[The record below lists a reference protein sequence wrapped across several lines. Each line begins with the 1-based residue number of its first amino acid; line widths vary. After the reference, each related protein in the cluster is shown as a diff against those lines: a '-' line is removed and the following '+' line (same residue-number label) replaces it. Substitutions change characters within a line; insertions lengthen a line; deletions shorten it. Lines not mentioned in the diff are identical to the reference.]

1 MVVLAHQALRVTF
14 LAVGPPVPYVG
25 PHDLRLGDSVSPA
38 IRLAVHKLRAG
49 WRGWAALAVLTAI
62 AGGAVLT
69 AAAGAIR
76 TDTAYPRFLA
86 VSHAA
91 GALVSPGNDG
101 TSGYDAAL
109 GKLPGVAADGPVVGI
124 DAAVIGADGK
134 PDNGLNVIAAL
145 DGNLGR
151 TVEVPRLLAGRLPA
165 PDAPGEVAVD
175 RNAVSQ
181 LHLHVGSVLPML
193 AFGENGPTDH
203 PRRITERVTGIFI
216 TTDSIVPVNTLATVA
231 RILATPALYR
241 ELGSHYRAFDGAYL
255 TLKPGTS
262 MSSFSNA
269 AQALAKRYPATGGQ
283 VFIADQSVQDATVE
297 RAIRPQAIAL
307 ALFAAALALTM
318 LLIVG
323 QVAVR
328 LLIAAAGD
336 NASLGALGMTR
347 RQLLAAGLAEVAV
360 AVTAGAALAVGIAVA
375 ASPLTPIGPARLAEP
390 NPGIAMNGLVLGAG
404 FVAVIVLLLARVAVT
419 AWRQASVR
427 AATGS
432 FGSVTAAGPERRP
445 LLADRLAMA
454 GASLTVVTGVR
465 FALAPGRGRDSVP
478 VRSALLGLAVA
489 VAAVGG
495 AVTFGAN
502 LLRLVDT
509 PGLYGQTWDVS
520 WDGEFVA
527 LAPRQF
533 AKITGTVPQIT
544 GVTFGLHGT
553 VTIGGQ
559 GGTAPDTVIPTIGL
573 ARGTGPLMSPTVLEG
588 RPPHTA
594 DEIVLGT
601 SVLRQLGLSVG
612 QHVTVYTP
620 SRKRSM
626 LITGSAVFPYFGQG
640 SFTPTDAGEG
650 AETIA
655 DVLAPQAAASG
666 YPPGSYTFALIS
678 FAPGAA
684 KQAGLATLKQ
694 RWASFC
700 ASIQQATCMV
710 TSQRPNTVNNYAAID
725 GTPALLAGVLA
736 VLGLG
741 VLAQFTVASARRRR
755 RDYAILKV
763 LGLRRAQLRAVAL
776 WQASVVTVAALVIG
790 IPLGVAAG
798 RWAWQAFASQ
808 AGLSGGAVT
817 PFPVLWLIPAALAA
831 TALVA
836 LPAARR
842 VAALPA
848 MITLRTE

>member
-1 MVVLAHQALRVTF
+1 M
-14 LAVGPPVPYVG
+14 
-25 PHDLRLGDSVSPA
+25 SPA
-38 IRLAVHKLRAG
+38 IRLAAHKLRAG
-49 WRGWAALAVLTAI
+49 WRGWAALALLTAI

-91 GALVSPGNDG
+91 DALVSPGTDG

-109 GKLPGVAADGPVVGI
+109 GKLPGVAVDAPVVGI
-124 DAAVIGADGK
+124 DAAVVGADGK
-134 PDNGLNVIAAL
+134 PDNAANVIAAL

-165 PDAPGEVAVD
+165 ENAPGEVAVD
-175 RNAVSQ
+175 PNAASQ
-181 LHLHVGSVLPML
+181 LHLHVGSVLRLIATWDKDGSHARPL
-193 AFGENGPTDH
+193 S
-203 PRRITERVTGIFI
+203 ERVTGIFI
-216 TTDSIVPVNTLATVA
+216 TTDSVVPVNILATVP

-241 ELGSHYRAFDGAYL
+241 ELGSDYRAFDGAYL

-262 MSSFSNA
+262 MSRFSAA
-269 AQALAKRYPATGGQ
+269 AQALTTRYPATGGQ
-283 VFIADQSVQDATVE
+283 VYVADQSVQNATVQ

-307 ALFAAALALTM
+307 ALFAAALTLTA

-328 LLIAAAGD
+328 LLIGAAGD
-336 NASLGALGMTR
+336 NASLAALGMTR
-347 RQLLAAGLAEVAV
+347 RQLLAAGLAEVAA
-360 AVTAGAALAVGIAVA
+360 AVTVGAALAVVIAVA

-390 NPGIAMNGLVLGAG
+390 SPGIAVNRPVLGIG
-404 FVAVIVLLLARVAVT
+404 FAAILVLLLARVTVT
-419 AWRQASVR
+419 AWKQASVR
-427 AATGS
+427 AAIGS
-432 FGSVTAAGPERRP
+432 FGSVAAAGPERRP

-454 GASLTVVTGVR
+454 GASLTAVTGVR

-489 VAAVGG
+489 VAAVGA
-495 AVTFGAN
+495 AVTFGTN

-509 PGLYGQTWDVS
+509 PALYGQTWDVS
-520 WDGEFVA
+520 WDGEFV
-527 LAPRQF
+527 PVTVQQF
-533 AKITGTVPQIT
+533 QQIT
-544 GVTFGLHGT
+544 GNVPIADVTFGLHGT
-553 VTIGGQ
+553 VSIGAQGQASGQ
-559 GGTAPDTVIPTIGL
+559 GGAAAADTVIPAIGL
-573 ARGTGPLMSPTVLEG
+573 AAGKGPLMSPTVLDG
-588 RPPHTA
+588 RAPRTTG
-594 DEIVLGT
+594 EIVLGT
-601 SVLRQLGLSVG
+601 SVLRQFGLRVG
-612 QHVTVYTP
+612 QHVTVDTP
-620 SRKRSM
+620 LGRHPM

-640 SFTPTDAGEG
+640 SFTSTDVGEG
-650 AETIA
+650 AETVA
-655 DVLAPQAAASG
+655 DVFAAQAAASAG
-666 YPPGSYTFALIS
+666 TPASGPPSYQFALIS

-684 KQAGLATLKQ
+684 KQADLAALK
-694 RWASFC
+694 RHWASFC
-700 ASIQQATCMV
+700 ADIQQATCLV
-710 TSQRPNTVNNYAAID
+710 TSQRPNTVSNYAAID
-725 GTPALLAGVLA
+725 GTPAVLAGVLA
-736 VLGLG
+736 LLGLG

-763 LGLRRAQLRAVAL
+763 LGLRRSQLRAVAL
-776 WQASVVTVAALVIG
+776 WQASAVTVAALVIG

-798 RWAWQAFASQ
+798 RWAWQAFADQ

-817 PFPVLWLIPAALAA
+817 PLPVLWLVPAALAA

-848 MITLRTE
+848 MVTLRTE